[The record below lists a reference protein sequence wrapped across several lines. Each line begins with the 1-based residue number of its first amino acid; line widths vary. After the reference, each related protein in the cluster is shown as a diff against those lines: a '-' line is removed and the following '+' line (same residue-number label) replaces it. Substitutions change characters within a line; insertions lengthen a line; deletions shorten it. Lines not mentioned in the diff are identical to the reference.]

1 MQVYVIDD
9 EEIVRD
15 SLSFLFESRDL
26 TCQTFDSGEA
36 FLDVL
41 PQLDHNRA
49 SCIVL
54 DIRMEP
60 KMSGMELF
68 YSLVDV
74 RERWPIIFLT
84 AHGEVSLAVN
94 AVKQGAFD
102 FLEKPFADNQLVDR
116 VLEGLHHSGRRLSVV
131 AQSEVIKQKLDSLSA
146 RELSVMEAVLDGR
159 TNREIAD
166 ELDMA
171 VRTVEI
177 HRANLFKK
185 MGVKGA
191 VELIN
196 LLQTLD
202 V

>member
-1 MQVYVIDD
+1 
-9 EEIVRD
+9 
-15 SLSFLFESRDL
+15 
-26 TCQTFDSGEA
+26 
-36 FLDVL
+36 
-41 PQLDHNRA
+41 
-49 SCIVL
+49 
-54 DIRMEP
+54 
-60 KMSGMELF
+60 
-68 YSLVDV
+68 
-74 RERWPIIFLT
+74 
-84 AHGEVSLAVN
+84 LAVN

-116 VLEGLHHSGRRLSVV
+116 VLEGLHQSGRRLNVV

-146 RELSVMEAVLDGR
+146 RELSVMEAVLDGY
-159 TNREIAD
+159 TNREAAD
-166 ELDMA
+166 SLDMA

-196 LLQTLD
+196 LLQTLE

>member
-9 EEIVRD
+9 EEVLRD

-26 TCQTFDSGEA
+26 ACQAFDSGEA
-36 FLDVL
+36 FLAAL
-41 PQLDHNRA
+41 PQLDHSRA

-60 KMSGMELF
+60 KMSGVELF
-68 YSLVDV
+68 YSLADI

-84 AHGEVSLAVN
+84 GHGEVSLAVN

-116 VLEGLHHSGRRLSVV
+116 VLEGLHQSGRRLNVV

-146 RELSVMEAVLDGR
+146 RELSVMEAVLDGY
-159 TNREIAD
+159 TNREAAD
-166 ELDMA
+166 SLDMA

-196 LLQTLD
+196 LLQTLE

>member
-9 EEIVRD
+9 EEVLRD
-15 SLSFLFESRDL
+15 SLSFLFETRNL
-26 TCQTFDSGEA
+26 VCQTFDSGEA
-36 FLDVL
+36 FLAAL
-41 PQLDHNRA
+41 PKLDHSRA

-60 KMSGMELF
+60 KMSGVELF
-68 YSLVDV
+68 HNLADL

-84 AHGEVSLAVN
+84 GHGEVSLAVN

-102 FLEKPFADNQLVDR
+102 FLEKPFADNHLVDR
-116 VLEGLHHSGRRLSVV
+116 VLEGLHQSGRRLNVV

-146 RELSVMEAVLDGR
+146 RELSVMEAVLDGY
-159 TNREIAD
+159 TNREAAD
-166 ELDMA
+166 SLDMA

-196 LLQTLD
+196 LLQTLE

>member
-9 EEIVRD
+9 EEVLRD

-26 TCQTFDSGEA
+26 ACQSFDSGEA
-36 FLDVL
+36 FLVAL
-41 PQLDHNRA
+41 PKLDHNRA

-60 KMSGMELF
+60 KMSGVELF
-68 YSLVDV
+68 HNLADI

-84 AHGEVSLAVN
+84 GHGEVSLAVN

-102 FLEKPFADNQLVDR
+102 FLEKPFADNYLVDR
-116 VLEGLHHSGRRLSVV
+116 VLEGLHQSGRRLNVV
-131 AQSEVIKQKLDSLSA
+131 AQSEIIKHKLDSLSA
-146 RELSVMEAVLDGR
+146 RELSVMEAVLDGY
-159 TNREIAD
+159 TNREAAD
-166 ELDMA
+166 SLDMA

-196 LLQTLD
+196 LLQTLE

>member
-9 EEIVRD
+9 DEIVRD
-15 SLSFLFESRDL
+15 SLDFLFESRDL
-26 TCQTFDSGEA
+26 ACKTFDSGEA
-36 FLDVL
+36 FLDAL
-41 PQLDHNRA
+41 PKLDQTRA

-68 YSLVDV
+68 YSLVDI

-102 FLEKPFADNQLVDR
+102 FFEKPFADNELVDR
-116 VLEGLHHSGRRLSVV
+116 VLDGLHHSGRRLNVV

-146 RELSVMEAVLDGR
+146 RELSVMEAVLDGY
-159 TNREIAD
+159 TNRETAD
-166 ELDMA
+166 KLGMA

-185 MGVKGA
+185 MGIKMG

-196 LLQTLD
+196 LLQILD

>member
-9 EEIVRD
+9 EEVLRD

-26 TCQTFDSGEA
+26 ACQAFDSGEA
-36 FLDVL
+36 FLAAL
-41 PQLDHNRA
+41 PQLDHSRA

-60 KMSGMELF
+60 KMSGVELF
-68 YSLVDV
+68 YSLADI

-84 AHGEVSLAVN
+84 GHGEVSLAVN

-102 FLEKPFADNQLVDR
+102 FLEKSFADNQLVDR
-116 VLEGLHHSGRRLSVV
+116 VLEGLHQSGRRLNVV

-146 RELSVMEAVLDGR
+146 RELSVMEAVLDGY
-159 TNREIAD
+159 TNREAAD
-166 ELDMA
+166 SLDMA

-196 LLQTLD
+196 LLQTLE

>member
-9 EEIVRD
+9 DEIVRD
-15 SLSFLFESRDL
+15 SLDFLFESRDL
-26 TCQTFDSGEA
+26 ACKTFDSGET
-36 FLDVL
+36 FLDAL
-41 PQLDHNRA
+41 PKLDQTRA

-68 YSLVDV
+68 YSLVDI

-102 FLEKPFADNQLVDR
+102 FFEKPFADNELVDR
-116 VLEGLHHSGRRLSVV
+116 VLDGLHHSGRRLNVV
-131 AQSEVIKQKLDSLSA
+131 AQSEVIKQKLDSLSE
-146 RELSVMEAVLDGR
+146 RELSVMEAVLDGY
-159 TNREIAD
+159 TNRETAD
-166 ELDMA
+166 KLGMA

-185 MGVKGA
+185 MGIKGA

-196 LLQTLD
+196 LLQILD

>member
-9 EEIVRD
+9 EEVLRD

-26 TCQTFDSGEA
+26 ACQAFDSGEA
-36 FLDVL
+36 FLAAL
-41 PQLDHNRA
+41 PQLDHSRA

-60 KMSGMELF
+60 KMSGVELF
-68 YSLVDV
+68 DSLADI

-84 AHGEVSLAVN
+84 GHGEVSLAVN

-116 VLEGLHHSGRRLSVV
+116 VLEGLHQSGRRLNVV

-146 RELSVMEAVLDGR
+146 RELSVMEAVLDGY
-159 TNREIAD
+159 TNREAAD
-166 ELDMA
+166 SLDMA

-196 LLQTLD
+196 LLQTLE